1 MSETPRHHM
10 SLTRNLGSGN
20 KRSALDC
27 PPNAAGEQGPPQ
39 KHVRIRPGTPD
50 DIDGPTA
57 IAASSS
63 DGSGAEGS
71 VSSRAA
77 NGIQPDFSADVVH
90 SQGKDGT
97 PPPAWGQNAM
107 AASVEPA
114 VGPEDDRQDPAEYGS
129 PLPFGGG
136 MDSTPEGSDAAY
148 VAFGGGMESTPEGS
162 DAGEQGPMDIDAPVA
177 YGGGMESTPEGSEA
191 GEQGVVPIDSTV
203 ASQGATAPQPEAPD
217 SPPVESSDR
226 RRSPRPLLGI
236 GDIDSTDESDHSDS
250 GGQFAGSLDDRR
262 APRCPRRKAG
272 PNDACPSLNRDDT
285 GTPPEESASPV
296 STPPHSPKPER
307 ARAPGEPWMASNG
320 P

>member
-27 PPNAAGEQGPPQ
+27 PPNVAGEQGPPQ
-39 KHVRIRPGTPD
+39 KRVRIRPGTPD

-63 DGSGAEGS
+63 DGSGAEGL
-71 VSSRAA
+71 VSSQAA
-77 NGIQPDFSADVVH
+77 DGIQPDFSADVVH
-90 SQGKDGT
+90 SQGKDGA
-97 PPPAWGQNAM
+97 PPLAWGQNAM
-107 AASVEPA
+107 AAGVEPEFFSLA
-114 VGPEDDRQDPAEYGS
+114 WRAGAES
-129 PLPFGGG
+129 DFLTLIGGG
-136 MDSTPEGSDAAY
+136 WIRLSADLMEDPQLSDLRTTGRIQPNTAAHCHS
-148 VAFGGGMESTPEGS
+148 AEEWIPPQKDQMQAWSQHLKAQMQS
-162 DAGEQGPMDIDAPVA
+162 QRQKGPR
-177 YGGGMESTPEGSEA
+177 
-191 GEQGVVPIDSTV
+191 
-203 ASQGATAPQPEAPD
+203 QGATAPQPEAPD
-217 SPPVESSDR
+217 SPPVESSNR

-250 GGQFAGSLDDRR
+250 GGQFAGSLDDRH

-296 STPPHSPKPER
+296 STPPHSPKPEH
-307 ARAPGEPWMASNG
+307 AQAPGEPWMASNG

>member
-1 MSETPRHHM
+1 MSETPRRHM

-20 KRSALDC
+20 KRSALDR
-27 PPNAAGEQGPPQ
+27 PPNVAGEQGPPQ
-39 KHVRIRPGTPD
+39 KCIRIRPGTPD

-77 NGIQPDFSADVVH
+77 DGIQPDFSADVVH
-90 SQGKDGT
+90 SQGKDGA

-107 AASVEPA
+107 AAGVEPA
-114 VGPEDDRQDPAEYGS
+114 VGPEDDRQDLAKYGS

-136 MDSTPEGSDAAY
+136 MDSTPEGSDAVGAW
-148 VAFGGGMESTPEGS
+148 S
-162 DAGEQGPMDIDAPVA
+162 QRQKGPK
-177 YGGGMESTPEGSEA
+177 
-191 GEQGVVPIDSTV
+191 
-203 ASQGATAPQPEAPD
+203 QGATAPQPEAPD
-217 SPPVESSDR
+217 SPPVESSDMQ
-226 RRSPRPLLGI
+226 RSPRPLLGI
-236 GDIDSTDESDHSDS
+236 GDIDSTDESDHSNS

-262 APRCPRRKAG
+262 APRRPRRKARL
-272 PNDACPSLNRDDT
+272 NDACPSLNRDDT

-307 ARAPGEPWMASNG
+307 ARKQGAASAIPGLPRDWQGYLNNIAGVGVHVIGLFEGLPPGTDAEGVERRTGGLEEGS
-320 P
+320 